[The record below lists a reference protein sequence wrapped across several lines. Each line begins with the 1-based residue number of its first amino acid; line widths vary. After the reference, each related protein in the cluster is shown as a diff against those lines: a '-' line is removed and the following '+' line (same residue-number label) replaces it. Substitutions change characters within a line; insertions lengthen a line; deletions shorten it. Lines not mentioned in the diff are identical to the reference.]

1 MAKNIAYWEHQ
12 QGSTKFIGYSGAEM
26 ELQSGSLVDAQ
37 SGSSHKVAG
46 KHTILSGGEFE
57 VQSGG
62 IIDKQSGH
70 KQYTKGFTTHAS
82 TADGRLANYGHS
94 VIVPTS
100 SGIHFRLD
108 APVAGVDKYVTAF
121 TSIVTHICATTA
133 SGQKSPYL
141 GALSTD
147 AYTIMKMTGGQIQAC
162 AGNTVH
168 LRGMTTVRWLVM
180 NYPSTVGC
188 VFSTST

>member
-1 MAKNIAYWEHQ
+1 MAENISKIEHQ
-12 QGSTKFIGYSGAEM
+12 QGSTKLIVY
-26 ELQSGSLVDAQ
+26 
-37 SGSSHKVAG
+37 
-46 KHTILSGGEFE
+46 SGGEIE

-62 IIDKQSGH
+62 VLDMQDGYKSYH
-70 KQYTKGFTTHAS
+70 KGYTTHAT

-94 VIVPTS
+94 VVVPTS

-108 APVAGVDKYVTAF
+108 APVAGIDKYVTVY

-147 AYTIMKMTGGQIQAC
+147 AYTIMKMTGGQKQAC

-168 LRGMTTVRWLVM
+168 LRGMTSVRWFVM

-188 VFSTST
+188 LFSTST